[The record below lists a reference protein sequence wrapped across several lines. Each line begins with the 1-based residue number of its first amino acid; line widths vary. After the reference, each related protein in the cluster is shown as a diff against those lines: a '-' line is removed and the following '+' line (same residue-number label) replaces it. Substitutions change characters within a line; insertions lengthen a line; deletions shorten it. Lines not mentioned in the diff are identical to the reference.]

1 MEGDISCPDSAIP
14 PAGQFLLAVDP
25 ADLNI
30 VLRTPLFLVER
41 SEHGFWASP
50 LSASTWGLGTNLD
63 LVGPLGHGFSLPRSM
78 QRLGL
83 VVLGETNSRLMPV
96 IQQASE
102 AHVAMT
108 LFSDLSVP
116 KLPAAVEVY
125 PLAALPDSLD
135 WPDFMGLDVPLQ
147 RLAHLRAVTGLP
159 QATGLPCPAQ
169 VIITSPMPCAGMA
182 RCGACAVPTRKG
194 WKLACEDGPVFDLS
208 VLKW

>member
-14 PAGQFLLAVDP
+14 PAGQFLLADDP
-25 ADLNI
+25 GDLNI

-41 SEHGFWASP
+41 SKNGFWASS
-50 LSASTWGLGTNLD
+50 LIATTWGLGTNLD
-63 LVGPLGHGFSLPRSM
+63 LVGPLGHGFSLPRSI

-83 VVLGETNSRLMPV
+83 VVLGATNSRLTPV
-96 IQQASE
+96 IHQASE

-135 WPDFMGLDVPLQ
+135 WPDFMVLDVPLQ

-159 QATGLPCPAQ
+159 QARGLPCPAQ

-182 RCGACAVPTRKG
+182 QCGACAVPTRKG